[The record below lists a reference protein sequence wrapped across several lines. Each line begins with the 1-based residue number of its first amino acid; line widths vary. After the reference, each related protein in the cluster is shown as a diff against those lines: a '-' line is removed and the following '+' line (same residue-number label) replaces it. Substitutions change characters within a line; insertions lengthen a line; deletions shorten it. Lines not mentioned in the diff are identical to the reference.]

1 MKLKK
6 LHIQTIG
13 CQMNVY
19 DSDKIAQG
27 LDHMGYRLTDAPDKA
42 DMIIVNTCAIRE
54 KAVQKVFS
62 YLGRV
67 AGLKQTQPDLIIGV
81 GGCVAQQEGERILKR
96 APYVDLVFGT
106 HAIGRL
112 PALVSRIENR
122 RQRLVDVE
130 MGTCIEEPDGAVV
143 PRGETEVSRFVTIM
157 HGCDNFC
164 TYCVVPYVRGRES
177 SRQPEH
183 ILSEIRDLVDNG
195 VREVTLLGQNVNSY
209 GKKEGLP
216 DFSCLLEYI
225 NDIDGLSRVRF
236 TTSHPK
242 DLSENLIG
250 AFGRLDKLCHHIHLP
265 VQSGADS
272 ILKRMNRNYTS
283 TQYLDKINQLRRV
296 CPDMA
301 ITSDIIVGFPGETER
316 DFAATIDLIETVGYD
331 GLFAFKYSD
340 RPNAPATRFSEKV
353 SEQDKDQRL
362 QKVLELQEGITLEKN
377 RDLVGQTQEV
387 LVESYR
393 LKPANGKDAADAGQ
407 WTGRTS
413 TNKIVH
419 MPAGKA
425 GLEPAGDIG
434 QGFLIP
440 VLIKKA
446 FAHSLWGL
454 PDGSGARTASGPKG
468 ENSHAA

>member
-1 MKLKK
+1 
-6 LHIQTIG
+6 
-13 CQMNVY
+13 MNVY

-27 LDHMGYRLTDAPDKA
+27 LDPLGYRLTDSPDKA

-67 AGLKQTQPDLIIGV
+67 AGLKQARPNLIIGV
-81 GGCVAQQEGERILKR
+81 GGCVAQQEGERVLKR

-112 PALVSRIENR
+112 PSLVDRIEKK
-122 RQRLVDVE
+122 RQRVVDVE
-130 MGTCIEEPDGAVV
+130 MGTRIEESDGAVV
-143 PRGETEVSRFVTIM
+143 PRGETEVSRFLTIM
-157 HGCDNFC
+157 HGCDNYC

-177 SRQPEH
+177 SRWPDH
-183 ILSEIRDLVDNG
+183 ILAEIQDLVDNG

-209 GKKEGLP
+209 GQKEGLP
-216 DFSCLLEYI
+216 DFTALLEKI
-225 NDIDGLSRVRF
+225 NDIDGLKRIRF

-242 DLSENLIG
+242 DLSANLIA
-250 AFGRLDKLCHHIHLP
+250 AFGRLDKLCQHIHLP
-265 VQSGADS
+265 VQSGADT

-283 TQYLDKINQLRRV
+283 AQYLDKINQLRTI
-296 CPDMA
+296 CPDIA
-301 ITSDIIVGFPGETER
+301 ITSDIIVGFPGETEQ
-316 DFAATIDLIETVGYD
+316 DFAATLDLIETVGYD

-340 RPNAPATRFSEKV
+340 RPNAPATQFSEKV
-353 SEQDKDQRL
+353 AERDMDERL
-362 QKVLELQEGITLEKN
+362 QKVLELQETITLAKN
-377 RDLVGQTQEV
+377 RSLVGQTQEV

-393 LKPANGKDAADAGQ
+393 LKPAGGNGGTGSGQ

-419 MPAGKA
+419 MPADEAPQGQA
-425 GLEPAGDIG
+425 GNIG
-434 QGFLIP
+434 PGSLIP

-454 PDGSGARTASGPKG
+454 PDGSGARTAIGPKG
-468 ENSHAA
+468 ESSHAA

>member
-1 MKLKK
+1 
-6 LHIQTIG
+6 
-13 CQMNVY
+13 MNVY

-27 LDHMGYRLTDAPDKA
+27 LDPMGYRLTDTPDKA
-42 DMIIVNTCAIRE
+42 DMIIVHTCAIRE

-62 YLGRV
+62 YLGRI
-67 AGLKQTQPDLIIGV
+67 AGLKQTRPDLIIGV
-81 GGCVAQQEGERILKR
+81 GGCVAQQEGARILKR
-96 APYVDLVFGT
+96 APYVDLVFGP

-112 PALVSRIENR
+112 PSLLDRIEKK

-130 MGTCIEEPDGAVV
+130 MGTRIEEPDGAVV
-143 PRGETEVSRFVTIM
+143 LRGETEVSRFVTIM
-157 HGCDNFC
+157 HGCDNYC

-177 SRQPEH
+177 SRQPDH
-183 ILSEIRDLVDNG
+183 ILAEIGALAVNG

-209 GKKEGLP
+209 GQKEGLP
-216 DFSCLLEYI
+216 DFTTFLEKI
-225 NDIDGLSRVRF
+225 NDISGLKRIRF

-242 DLSENLIG
+242 DLSETLIG

-265 VQSGADS
+265 VQSGADP

-283 TQYLDKINQLRRV
+283 AQYLDKIDQLRAI
-296 CPDMA
+296 CPDIA
-301 ITSDIIVGFPGETER
+301 ITSDIIVGFPGETET

-340 RPNAPATRFSEKV
+340 RPNAPATRFSDKV
-353 SEQDKDQRL
+353 TEQVKDQRL
-362 QKVLELQEGITLEKN
+362 QKVLALQEAITLEKN
-377 RDLVGQTQEV
+377 HALVGQTQEV

-393 LKPANGKDAADAGQ
+393 LKPAGDGVETAAGQ

-419 MPAGKA
+419 MPAGDT
-425 GLEPAGDIG
+425 GPGQAGDID
-434 QGFLIP
+434 QGLMIP
-440 VLIKKA
+440 VLIEKA

-454 PDGSGARTASGPKG
+454 PDGSGTRTASGSKG
-468 ENSHAA
+468 ESSHAA

>member
-1 MKLKK
+1 MSLKK

-27 LDHMGYRLTDAPDKA
+27 LDPMGYQLTDSPDQA

-67 AGLKQTQPDLIIGV
+67 AGLKQGRPDLIIGV

-96 APYVDLVFGT
+96 APCVDLVFGT

-112 PALVSRIENR
+112 PALLARIEKKR
-122 RQRLVDVE
+122 ERVVDVE
-130 MGTCIEEPDGAVV
+130 MSTCIAEPDGAVV

-177 SRQPEH
+177 SRQPDH
-183 ILSEIRDLVDNG
+183 ILAEIRDLVDKG
-195 VREVTLLGQNVNSY
+195 VREVMLLGQNVNSY
-209 GKKEGLP
+209 GHKEGLP
-216 DFSCLLEYI
+216 DFTSLLEKI
-225 NDIDGLSRVRF
+225 NDINGLKRIRF

-242 DLSENLIG
+242 DLSEKLIG

-265 VQSGADS
+265 VQSGADR

-283 TQYLDKINQLRRV
+283 TQYLDNITQLRNI
-296 CPDMA
+296 CPEIA
-301 ITSDIIVGFPGETER
+301 ITSDIIVGFPGESER
-316 DFAATIDLIETVGYD
+316 EFAATLELIETVGYD

-340 RPNAPATRFSEKV
+340 RPNAPAARFADKIAEPI
-353 SEQDKDQRL
+353 KDQRL
-362 QKVLELQEGITLEKN
+362 QKVLELQAAITLAKN
-377 RDLVGQTQEV
+377 RALVGQPREV

-393 LKPANGKDAADAGQ
+393 LKPANGTGEAGDGQ

-419 MPAGKA
+419 MPAA
-425 GLEPAGDIG
+425 GTGPGPADEIDKGSI
-434 QGFLIP
+434 IP
-440 VLIKKA
+440 VLIEKA

-468 ENSHAA
+468 EGSHAA

>member
-1 MKLKK
+1 MSLKK

-19 DSDKIAQG
+19 DSDKIALG
-27 LDHMGYRLTDAPDKA
+27 LDPLGYRLTDSPDKA

-67 AGLKQTQPDLIIGV
+67 AGLKQTRPDLIIGV

-112 PALVSRIENR
+112 PSLLSRIEKR
-122 RQRLVDVE
+122 RQQVVDVE
-130 MGTCIEEPDGAVV
+130 MGSRIQEPDGAVV

-183 ILSEIRDLVDNG
+183 ILAEIQDLVDNG

-216 DFSCLLEYI
+216 DFTSLLEKI
-225 NDIDGLSRVRF
+225 NDINGLKRVRF
-236 TTSHPK
+236 TTSHPQ

-265 VQSGADS
+265 VQSGADP

-283 TQYLDKINQLRRV
+283 TQYLDKIEQLRRV

-301 ITSDIIVGFPGETER
+301 ITSDIIVGFPGETKR
-316 DFAATIDLIETVGYD
+316 DFAATVALIKTVGYD

-340 RPNAPATRFSEKV
+340 RPNAPATQFSDKV
-353 SEQDKDQRL
+353 AEHDKDQRL
-362 QKVLELQEGITLEKN
+362 QTVLELQEAITLAKN
-377 RDLVGQTQEV
+377 RALVGQTQEV

-393 LKPANGKDAADAGQ
+393 LKPASGSGGIGSGQ

-419 MPAGKA
+419 MPAGEA
-425 GLEPAGDIG
+425 APGQAGDIDPG
-434 QGFLIP
+434 LLIP
-440 VLIKKA
+440 ILIKKA

-454 PDGSGARTASGPKG
+454 PDGSGARTVSGPKG
-468 ENSHAA
+468 ESSHAA

>member
-1 MKLKK
+1 MSLKK

-27 LDHMGYRLTDAPDKA
+27 LDPMGYRLTDSPDKA

-67 AGLKQTQPDLIIGV
+67 AGLKQARPDLIIGV
-81 GGCVAQQEGERILKR
+81 GGCVAQQEGDRILQR

-112 PALVSRIENR
+112 PALVARIETE
-122 RQRLVDVE
+122 RQRVVDVA
-130 MGTCIEEPDGAVV
+130 MGTCIEEPDGAVM

-177 SRQPEH
+177 SRQPDH
-183 ILSEIRDLVDNG
+183 ILDEIRGLVDTG

-209 GKKEGLP
+209 GQKEGLP
-216 DFSCLLEYI
+216 DFTSLLEKI
-225 NDIDGLSRVRF
+225 NDIEGLKRIRF

-242 DLSENLIG
+242 DLSEKLIG
-250 AFGRLDKLCHHIHLP
+250 AFGILDKLCHHIHLP
-265 VQSGADS
+265 VQSGADR
-272 ILKRMNRNYTS
+272 ILKKMNRNYTS
-283 TQYLDKINQLRRV
+283 SQYLDKITKLRHT
-296 CPDMA
+296 CPDIA

-316 DFAATIDLIETVGYD
+316 EFTATLDLIATVGYD

-340 RPNAPATRFSEKV
+340 RPNAPATRFTDKV
-353 SEQDKDQRL
+353 DEHVKDQRL
-362 QKVLELQEGITLEKN
+362 QKVLELQEKITIAKN
-377 RDLVGQTQEV
+377 RALVGQTRAV

-393 LKPANGKDAADAGQ
+393 LKPASGTGEAGTGQ

-419 MPAGKA
+419 IPAAEA
-425 GLEPAGDIG
+425 GPG
-434 QGFLIP
+434 QADPIDKGFLIP

-454 PDGSGARTASGPKG
+454 PDGSGARTACGPKG
-468 ENSHAA
+468 ESSHAA